1 MTSRHQRIDVLMLQF
16 IAFLMYSVI
25 VMRTTL
31 TIDDDVAFGLR
42 KAHENAPDRSFKEIV
57 NEVLRKGLVNNPVPK
72 SKRFKVKTFSLG
84 LREGLSLDNIE
95 ELLDQVEGPFRK

>member
-1 MTSRHQRIDVLMLQF
+1 
-16 IAFLMYSVI
+16 MYSVD

-31 TIDDDVAFGLR
+31 TIDDDVAFGL
-42 KAHENAPDRSFKEIV
+42 KKVQETTPDRSFKEIV
-57 NEVLRKGLVNNPVPK
+57 NGILRKGLVDNPVAK

-95 ELLDQVEGPFRK
+95 ELLDQVEGPMRK